1 MELGKEGL
9 YKKLSKSFPELVSR
23 KEACKL
29 TGHVLSE
36 KTLRNLDCANKGP
49 AVKHR
54 IGNKICYEKTD
65 FLTWFMKRSFNTAEN
80 FKHSNRSYHPK
91 HSYSMNQSEE
101 EFKKQNFDHLQR
113 LQMIAS
119 GNY

>member
-1 MELGKEGL
+1 MELCRVALFE
-9 YKKLSKSFPELVSR
+9 KLSKTFPELVSR

-65 FLTWFMKRSFNTAEN
+65 FLNWFIKRSFNTEIN
-80 FKHSNRSYHPK
+80 LKNSNRSYHANQR
-91 HSYSMNQSEE
+91 YSFNRSEE
-101 EFKKQNFDHLQR
+101 DCKKEALDHMQR
-113 LQMIAS
+113 LNQIVS
-119 GNY
+119 GHY